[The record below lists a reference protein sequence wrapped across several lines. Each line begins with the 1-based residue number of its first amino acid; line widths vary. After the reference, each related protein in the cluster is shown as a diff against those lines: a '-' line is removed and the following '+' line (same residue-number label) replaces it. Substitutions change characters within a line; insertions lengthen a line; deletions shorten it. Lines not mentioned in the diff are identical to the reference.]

1 MESNK
6 ERNNSQV
13 EVNLS
18 RPIKVIHFSD
28 GIEEIMEENQV
39 TELDSAPKDN
49 EVIDPKTL
57 SWGPWISY
65 QTRKS
70 GSKVLGAL
78 DYAGESLANFLGITT
93 PKYIIE
99 IEEYERMQMEK
110 KKIEDE
116 SAGWVPKSVDIPLVL
131 NEPMKTDK
139 EENV

>member
-1 MESNK
+1 MESKK
-6 ERNNSQV
+6 ELHNSQV

-49 EVIDPKTL
+49 EVVDPKTL
-57 SWGPWISY
+57 SWGPWFTY
-65 QTRKS
+65 QTWKS

-78 DYAGESLANFLGITT
+78 DYAGETLANFFGITT

-110 KKIEDE
+110 KKIDEE

-131 NEPMKTDK
+131 NEPIKTDK

>member
-1 MESNK
+1 
-6 ERNNSQV
+6 
-13 EVNLS
+13 
-18 RPIKVIHFSD
+18 
-28 GIEEIMEENQV
+28 MEENQV

-49 EVIDPKTL
+49 EVVDPKTL
-57 SWGPWISY
+57 SWGPWFTY
-65 QTRKS
+65 QTWKS

-78 DYAGESLANFLGITT
+78 DYAGETLANFFGITT

-110 KKIEDE
+110 KKIDEE

-131 NEPMKTDK
+131 NEPIKTDK